1 MRISISGNY
10 TGRIKMKV
18 NVASAVK
25 NIVNWAFPLFFFFG
39 VVCCILFTM
48 ITEITVQRLKNS
60 Y

>member
-1 MRISISGNY
+1 
-10 TGRIKMKV
+10 MKV

-25 NIVNWAFPLFFFFG
+25 NIVNWAFPLFFFG

>member
-1 MRISISGNY
+1 
-10 TGRIKMKV
+10 MKV

-25 NIVNWAFPLFFFFG
+25 NIVNWAFPLFFLG
-39 VVCCILFTM
+39 VCCILFTM

>member
-1 MRISISGNY
+1 
-10 TGRIKMKV
+10 MKV

-25 NIVNWAFPLFFFFG
+25 NIVNWGFPLFFW

-48 ITEITVQRLKNS
+48 IAEITVQRLKNS